1 MYWHIK
7 LRKIDKMIHVLTL
20 NKKGDNLSTED
31 VEKIEKLKA
40 EREECLQPVKIRITG
55 HDGGQLSNSNN
66 QSTGSDS
73 PDGTFLGN

>member
-1 MYWHIK
+1 
-7 LRKIDKMIHVLTL
+7 MIHVLSL
-20 NKKGDNLSTED
+20 SKKGDIPAED
-31 VEKIEKLKA
+31 VEKIEKLRI

-73 PDGTFLGN
+73 PGIMR